1 MDDHR
6 ETIWGIDPK
15 DRQWFQL
22 LTLIGGIA
30 GSVILTQLEL
40 AYGSAGP
47 NQVARNILLGIG
59 ASFVASGF
67 ISWGLLQIKEL
78 IMAIADWI
86 RASTARRRERW
97 EREAR
102 ERLESELREAR
113 ERLESELREARERL
127 ESELRE
133 AREEALREGY
143 SQGYADAREGRPMQ
157 PPGDYTGESS

>member
-1 MDDHR
+1 MDEFR
-6 ETIWGIDPK
+6 ETIWGIDPR

-40 AYGSAGP
+40 AHGPGSAGP
-47 NQVARNILLGIG
+47 NQVARNVLLGIG

-67 ISWGLLQIKEL
+67 IAWGLLQIKEL

-102 ERLESELREAR
+102 ERWELDARERWEREAR
-113 ERLESELREARERL
+113 DLLDRGAREAYRK
-127 ESELRE
+127 
-133 AREEALREGY
+133 
-143 SQGYADAREGRPMQ
+143 GYADAQEGKPEQ
-157 PPGDYTGESS
+157 PPGNDTGESS

>member
-1 MDDHR
+1 MDESR

-40 AYGSAGP
+40 AHGPGSAGP

-67 ISWGLLQIKEL
+67 IAWGLLQLKEL
-78 IMAIADWI
+78 TMSIADWI
-86 RASTARRRERW
+86 RESTARKRERREQ
-97 EREAR
+97 
-102 ERLESELREAR
+102 
-113 ERLESELREARERL
+113 
-127 ESELRE
+127 ELRE

-143 SQGYADAREGRPMQ
+143 SQGYADAREGKPEQ
-157 PPGDYTGESS
+157 PPGNDTGASS

>member
-1 MDDHR
+1 MDESR

-22 LTLIGGIA
+22 LTMLGGIA

-40 AYGSAGP
+40 AHGPGSAGP

-67 ISWGLLQIKEL
+67 IAWGVLQIKEL

-86 RASTARRRERW
+86 RKRTEDNQKKLLQQGYEQGIQEGREQGIQEGRERGIQ
-97 EREAR
+97 EGR
-102 ERLESELREAR
+102 
-113 ERLESELREARERL
+113 
-127 ESELRE
+127 
-133 AREEALREGY
+133 REGY
-143 SQGYADAREGRPMQ
+143 EQGYADAQEGKPEQ
-157 PPGDYTGESS
+157 PPGGDTGESS